1 MSAVAEFTLNAADHA
16 LVLVQSY
23 GADAMEIVSTNLLAP
38 ASNHDRDWWLAVGVA
53 IERPSD
59 EMCKELAFAN
69 YRKAYGI
76 SARKLGDLPLRSI
89 SRVLLDAQELKR
101 KAVERRGA

>member
-1 MSAVAEFTLNAADHA
+1 MNAVSAPTLNPIDHA

-38 ASNHDRDWWLAVGVA
+38 ASNHDRDWWLSVGVA
-53 IERPSD
+53 IEKPSD

-89 SRVLLDAQELKR
+89 SRILLDAQELKR
-101 KAVERRGA
+101 KAQERHGR

>member
-1 MSAVAEFTLNAADHA
+1 MNAVSSPLLNPADHA
-16 LVLVQSY
+16 LALVQDH
-23 GADAMEIVSTNLLAP
+23 GVEAVEIVSINLLA
-38 ASNHDRDWWLAVGVA
+38 ANGADRDWWLSVGVA

-89 SRVLLDAQELKR
+89 SRVLLDAQELK
-101 KAVERRGA
+101 KQAQARR